1 MREYFAENLQR
12 LRVEKG
18 YTQQQL
24 AKLVCVDRSSIA
36 RWEKGSRVP
45 DLILLTRLASCLGVD
60 PSTLLW
66 EADLNTRLP
75 AIIMVD
81 DEKTILTGN
90 MRILCETIPEAE
102 VTGFS
107 KPSEALH
114 FVRFNHV
121 DIAFLDISMGKTS
134 GLDLCEQ
141 MIEINPKL
149 NVVFLT
155 AYPEYSLQSW
165 NTHACGFLV
174 KPLVSEE
181 IKRQMSKLRF
191 PVSGLAL
198 TEQDG
203 NV

>member
-1 MREYFAENLQR
+1 MKEYFAENLQR
-12 LRVEKG
+12 LRMEKG

-36 RWEKGSRVP
+36 RWENGSRVP
-45 DLILLTRLASCLGVD
+45 DLILLARLADCLGVA
-60 PSTLLW
+60 PSALLK
-66 EADLNTRLP
+66 EADLDSRMP
-75 AIIMVD
+75 VIIMVD
-81 DEKTILTGN
+81 DEKAILSGN
-90 MRILCETIPEAE
+90 MRILCETIPGAE

-107 KPSEALH
+107 KPSEALR

-121 DIAFLDISMGKTS
+121 DIAFLDIAMGKTS

-141 MIEINPKL
+141 MTEINPRL

-155 AYPEYSLQSW
+155 AYPEYSLRSW

-174 KPLVSEE
+174 KPLAPED
-181 IKRQMSKLRF
+181 IKKQLYKLRYPIGGF
-191 PVSGLAL
+191 TLM
-198 TEQDG
+198 EQDG

>member
-36 RWEKGSRVP
+36 RWEKGSRIP
-45 DLILLTRLASCLGVD
+45 DLILLTRLAGCLGVA
-60 PSTLLW
+60 PSALLW
-66 EADLNTRLP
+66 EADLNSRLP
-75 AIIMVD
+75 VIIMVD
-81 DEKTILTGN
+81 DEKTILAGN
-90 MRILCETIPEAE
+90 MRILCETIPVAE

-107 KPSEALH
+107 KPSEALR

-181 IKRQMSKLRF
+181 IKRQLSKLRF

-198 TEQDG
+198 TEQDE

>member
-1 MREYFAENLQR
+1 MAIDYAMNGEDYVETYTAEERE
-12 LRVEKG
+12 
-18 YTQQQL
+18 
-24 AKLVCVDRSSIA
+24 AKD
-36 RWEKGSRVP
+36 
-45 DLILLTRLASCLGVD
+45 
-60 PSTLLW
+60 
-66 EADLNTRLP
+66 
-75 AIIMVD
+75 
-81 DEKTILTGN
+81 
-90 MRILCETIPEAE
+90 E
-102 VTGFS
+102 VTTPPSEIMSEARHLISEALAQGMSDGIKDFVTVPQLEKMIAEEMGFS